1 MNVQLLIDAVV
12 RHTTALIAQLAT
24 AGGVRA
30 PLAHVANQV
39 FLALTTELEAQGV
52 SRKVSAD
59 MFGMALRAYQKKIQ
73 RLSESST
80 VRGRS
85 LWEAVLEYLEQSSVV
100 TRAEVLQ
107 RFRNDDGVLVR
118 GVLHDLVENGLVSCS
133 GTGGHAVFRKT
144 TDEERAALARNGMGL
159 EEFLWVLIYRE
170 GPVSSETLAKLC
182 GVKERELD
190 GPLARL
196 RGEQRILQEQDRW
209 SAREFCVPLGSE
221 AGWEAAMLDHY
232 QALVRTLCARLSRLG
247 ERSSLSDATGG
258 STYTM
263 HVWPGHPHE
272 EEVVGTLGRVR
283 RDLAELRRRVVAYNA
298 EHRVPHE
305 YESVVFYAGQSVLDE
320 TYCSEDQ
327 RGASD
332 DELSQR
338 S

>member
-1 MNVQLLIDAVV
+1 MNVQLLIDAIV
-12 RHTTALIAQLAT
+12 RQTTALIAQLAT

-80 VRGRS
+80 MRGRS

-100 TRAEVLQ
+100 TRGDVLQ

-133 GTGGHAVFRKT
+133 GTGSHAVFRKT
-144 TDEERAALARNGMGL
+144 TEEERAALARNGLGL

-170 GPVSSETLAKLC
+170 GPVSTEGLAKLC
-182 GVKERELD
+182 GVKEQELQT
-190 GPLARL
+190 PLARL
-196 RGEQRILQEQDRW
+196 QGERRIFQQQGQW

-232 QALVRTLCARLSRLG
+232 EALVRTLCARLSRLG
-247 ERSSLSDATGG
+247 ERSSLADATGG

-283 RDLAELRRRVVAYNA
+283 GELAELRERVVAYNG
-298 EHRVPHE
+298 EHQAPHE
-305 YESVVFYAGQSVLDE
+305 YRSVVFYAGQSVIEE
-320 TYCSEDQ
+320 TYPSENQ
-327 RGASD
+327 NGASD
-332 DELSQR
+332 DGLSPR

>member
-1 MNVQLLIDAVV
+1 MNVQLLIDAIV
-12 RHTTALIAQLAT
+12 RQTTALIAQLAT

-100 TRAEVLQ
+100 TRGEVLQ
-107 RFRNDDGVLVR
+107 RFRNDDSVLVR

-133 GTGGHAVFRKT
+133 GTGSHAVFRKT

-159 EEFLWVLIYRE
+159 EEFLWVLVYRE
-170 GPVSSETLAKLC
+170 GPASREALAKLS
-182 GVKERELD
+182 GVEEGELEA
-190 GPLARL
+190 PLARL
-196 RGEQRILQEQDRW
+196 QGEQRVSEQGGQW

-232 QALVRTLCARLSRLG
+232 QALVRTLCARLVRPG

-263 HVWPGHPHE
+263 HVWPGHPYE

-283 RDLAELRRRVVAYNA
+283 RELAELRRRVAVYNG
-298 EHRVPHE
+298 EHRVPQE
-305 YESVVFYAGQSVLDE
+305 YESVVFYAGQSVLEE
-320 TYCSEDQ
+320 TYSSQ
-327 RGASD
+327 NRNGASD
-332 DELSQR
+332 DGLSQ
-338 S
+338 